1 MNVTRILIGFAK
13 GAGYVAFFMFCLLLF
28 FVWTFPSDRAREF
41 MEEKGSAALGA
52 DVRIGELDL
61 SMGGGAELTDVVV
74 KMQPKKLAPG
84 PPGAPVPERKGPP
97 RVLKVDRL
105 EADVGVLALAFS
117 QAVHATFEL
126 DMQGG
131 TVRGGKL
138 DRVEGEGSALAIE
151 AIEGVRL
158 GPEGLFLALVG
169 YDLHGVLGGNLSVT
183 QGVDPSDLAG
193 TIDVALSKARIV
205 KPVIPSRQLGP
216 LTLSDVD
223 LGELQLKLVAGKS
236 SDLTPARKGAV
247 RGRGAD
253 DTIIRFED
261 VGASGADLELEFDE
275 ASVIHVRQ
283 GEPLGKALLDV
294 HFAVHFTDAFL
305 EKRVKGEDGET
316 SQPNKIL
323 QMAFRQDARLRG
335 SMRDGVLGI
344 GCRGIL
350 SKPDC
355 KPEPPRVRGGFKT
368 RKPKFTSGGG
378 DAPETANEPAPE
390 PAEPEETEAP
400 GGETSDR
407 GVAPDPSGRASAR
420 AAAAAAARAAARD
433 RAEMGGPTRGV
444 TRGALPG
451 ATRPG
456 PIAAPTPVMPPG
468 RASFPAARA
477 LPVPTRDEAYPE
489 ELPAEEGEDEA
500 IVEGEEPLPED
511 GEGHHGEE
519 LPLEGEEGAE

>member
-1 MNVTRILIGFAK
+1 MSASRILIGLGK
-13 GAGYVAFFMFCLLLF
+13 GVGYFTFFTFCLLLF
-28 FVWTFPSDRAREF
+28 FVWTFPNDRAREF
-41 MEEKGSAALGA
+41 MEDKGSAALGA
-52 DVRIGELDL
+52 DVRIGELKL
-61 SMGGGAELTDVVV
+61 SVGGGAELVDVVV
-74 KMQPKKLAPG
+74 KMEPKKLAAG

-97 RVLKVDRL
+97 RVLKIDRL
-105 EADVGVLALAFS
+105 EGDVGLMALAFS
-117 QAVHATFEL
+117 RALHATFEL

-131 TVRGGKL
+131 TVRGGKF
-138 DRVEGEGSALAIE
+138 DRVEEEGSALEIG

-158 GPEGLFLALVG
+158 GPEGLFLSLIG
-169 YDLHGVLGGNLSVT
+169 YDLHGVLAGTVSVS
-183 QGVDPSDLAG
+183 QGVDPSDIAG
-193 TIDVALSKARIV
+193 TVDVALSKARIV

-261 VGASGADLELEFDE
+261 VGASGADLELEFDA

-305 EKRVKGEDGET
+305 EKRVKGEDGES

-344 GCRGIL
+344 GCRGML
-350 SKPDC
+350 AKPDC

-368 RKPKFTSGGG
+368 RKPRFTSGAAEG
-378 DAPETANEPAPE
+378 AEPAGE
-390 PAEPEETEAP
+390 PAAEPSEPEETEAP
-400 GGETSDR
+400 GGATSGRGEAQDPSDR
-407 GVAPDPSGRASAR
+407 AKVR
-420 AAAAAAARAAARD
+420 AAAAAARAV
-433 RAEMGGPTRGV
+433 RAQENADLPVRGV
-444 TRGALPG
+444 SRSALPG
-451 ATRPG
+451 VRPG
-456 PIAAPTPVMPPG
+456 PIGAPTPGIPAG

-477 LPVPTRDEAYPE
+477 LPMPARDQAYPE
-489 ELPAEEGEDEA
+489 EPAVEEGEEERA
-500 IVEGEEPLPED
+500 AEGEEPLPED
-511 GEGHHGEE
+511 GEEHLGEE

>member
-1 MNVTRILIGFAK
+1 MNASRILIGLGK
-13 GAGYVAFFMFCLLLF
+13 GVGYATFFIFCLLLF
-28 FVWTFPSDRAREF
+28 FVWTFPNDRAREF
-41 MEEKGSAALGA
+41 IEEKGSAALGA

-61 SMGGGAELTDVVV
+61 SMGGGAELLDVVV
-74 KMQPKKLAPG
+74 KMQPKKLAGG
-84 PPGAPVPERKGPP
+84 PPGAPVPEKTGPP
-97 RVLKVDRL
+97 RVLKIDRF
-105 EADVGVLALAFS
+105 EGDVGLLALAFS
-117 QAVHATFEL
+117 QALHSTFEL

-131 TVRGGKL
+131 TVRGGKF
-138 DRVEGEGSALAIE
+138 DRAEEEGAALEIE
-151 AIEGVRL
+151 AIEGVKL
-158 GPEGLFLALVG
+158 GPEGLFLSLVG
-169 YDLHGVLGGNLSVT
+169 YDLHGVLAGTVSVS
-183 QGVDPSDLAG
+183 QGVDPSDIAG
-193 TIDVALSKARIV
+193 TVDVALSRARIV

-305 EKRVKGEDGET
+305 EKRVQGEDGES

-344 GCRGIL
+344 GCKGML

-368 RKPKFTSGGG
+368 RKPRFTSGAGE
-378 DAPETANEPAPE
+378 AAEPAPE
-390 PAEPEETEAP
+390 PAAEPAEAEETEAP
-400 GGETSDR
+400 GGATSQR
-407 GVAPDPSGRASAR
+407 GVAPDPSSRAQAR
-420 AAAAAAARAAARD
+420 AAAAAARAA
-433 RAEMGGPTRGV
+433 RANGDADPPVRGLG
-444 TRGALPG
+444 RSALPG
-451 ATRPG
+451 LRPG
-456 PIAAPTPVMPPG
+456 PIAAPTPMMPPG

-477 LPVPTRDEAYPE
+477 LPVPTRDQAYPE
-489 ELPAEEGEDEA
+489 EPIAEEGEEELPP
-500 IVEGEEPLPED
+500 EGEELLPED
-511 GEGHHGEE
+511 GEAHPGEE
-519 LPLEGEEGAE
+519 PPLEGEEGAE